1 LSAVFEKSANYLERK
16 SMFGLLVA
24 IIYTAFIS
32 LGLPDSLLGSAWSV
46 MSAEIGAPLS
56 AAGIITMIIAFS
68 TIVSSLLSNFFTDK
82 LGTGLLTALSVLLT
96 ALALLG
102 FSFATQ
108 FWHLCLLA
116 VPYGL
121 GAGAVDAALNNYA
134 ALHFS
139 SRHMNWLHCFWG
151 LGASISPYIMGFCLT
166 RGFGWQ
172 NGYRAVSVLQAVLTV
187 VLFAS
192 LPLWKKQRTVS
203 EEVVIPAKTRDA
215 LKIKSV
221 WLVFLM
227 FFAYCSLEQTAM
239 LWASSYLTTYRGV
252 DVNLAATFAT
262 LFCTGITVGRFVCG
276 LFSDKV
282 GDKALIRVGAAV
294 ICVGIVAVGLPLS
307 TNIVALGGFVAIGLG
322 CAPIYPAVMHSTP
335 INFGKENSQA
345 IVGVQMAFAYAGTT
359 FMPPLFGLLMKF
371 GSWVLPVFLAAFAV
385 VIIVLSEVVNA
396 SVARRKKQQQNNLQ
410 GGEL

>member
-1 LSAVFEKSANYLERK
+1 MSCAQIPFESEKK
-16 SMFGLLVA
+16 MFGLLVA
-24 IIYTAFIS
+24 IIYTAFVS

-46 MSAEIGAPLS
+46 MSVDLGAPIS
-56 AAGIITMIIAFS
+56 AAGVITMIIACS
-68 TIVSSLLSNFFTDK
+68 TIVSSVFSNFLTNK

-102 FSFATQ
+102 FSFASQ
-108 FWHLCLLA
+108 FWHLCLIA

-134 ALHFS
+134 AIHFS

-151 LGASISPYIMGFCLT
+151 VGASISPYIMGFCLT

-203 EEVVIPAKTRDA
+203 EDAVVPAKMRDA

-227 FFAYCSLEQTAM
+227 FFAYCALEQTAM
-239 LWASSYLTTYRGV
+239 LWASSYLATYRGV
-252 DVNLAATFAT
+252 DANLAATFAT
-262 LFCTGITVGRFVCG
+262 LFCTGMTVGRFVCG

-282 GDKALIRVGAAV
+282 GDKALIRAGAIV
-294 ICVGIVAVGLPLS
+294 ICVGIVAVALPLS
-307 TNIVALGGFVAIGLG
+307 TNVVALGGFVVIGLG
-322 CAPIYPAVMHSTP
+322 CAPIYPAVIHSTP

-345 IVGVQMAFAYAGTT
+345 IVGVQMAFAYVGTT
-359 FMPPLFGLLMKF
+359 FMPPLFGLLMQY
-371 GSWVLPVFLAAFAV
+371 GSWVLPVFLAVFAV
-385 VIIVLSEVVNA
+385 IIIVLSEVINV
-396 SVARRKKQQQNNLQ
+396 SVARRKIQQQNNFQ
-410 GGEL
+410 GGDL